1 MAHLAE
7 IGTNLDFSKLSPSVG
22 DDVRPPAHGWWFE
35 LENNLIR
42 PGSLACK
49 LDTLA
54 YVTHS
59 NPNLKAT
66 TIVPLCQI

>member
-22 DDVRPPAHGWWFE
+22 EDVRPPAHGWWFE
-35 LENNLIR
+35 LKNNLIR

-49 LDTLA
+49 LDTLL
-54 YVTHS
+54 HM
-59 NPNLKAT
+59 
-66 TIVPLCQI
+66 